1 MVIEE
6 LRTSLALTIGSSQG
20 PVAQEVAPERET
32 DPVEAQVLG
41 IVREVV
47 RALVI
52 GRAAAVLELQAI
64 VLAAELA
71 RAIVQVAAAPVL
83 VTGPVAVELVL
94 GIAREVEVRALLI
107 VPVVAR
113 EPETVQVEVV
123 PERAPV
129 AGPPKIRSATAA
141 HHHGRVEVPRAAVLA
156 AVVAQTM
163 HGQAATGAAA
173 AWAVVE

>member
-20 PVAQEVAPERET
+20 PVAQEVAPELET

-107 VPVVAR
+107 VPAAEQAR
-113 EPETVQVEVV
+113 AIV
-123 PERAPV
+123 RAEAP
-129 AGPPKIRSATAA
+129 
-141 HHHGRVEVPRAAVLA
+141 
-156 AVVAQTM
+156 
-163 HGQAATGAAA
+163 
-173 AWAVVE
+173 